1 MTQTAQILRHN
12 LITSRLPADKAHFR
26 RPLAARRP
34 GRAAPYP
41 PTSANNEFYSVMTA
55 RPGSSTPRPA
65 GASAIRSSGCR
76 PRKKRSRTSL
86 FPPSGCSRAGKARPA
101 GARPSTG
108 RLASKR
114 LARLFQ
120 RLARSPGRA
129 AAGFFNGLSAGSA
142 DDRCFVPEC
151 CRFDTAFARRAG

>member
-1 MTQTAQILRHN
+1 MI
-12 LITSRLPADKAHFR
+12 
-26 RPLAARRP
+26 
-34 GRAAPYP
+34 
-41 PTSANNEFYSVMTA
+41 FYA
-55 RPGSSTPRPA
+55 
-65 GASAIRSSGCR
+65 SSGGGFGD
-76 PRKKRSRTSL
+76 PLKWLPTKEEAQPHITVSY
-86 FPPSGCSRAGKARPA
+86 PSGCSRAGKARPA

-151 CRFDTAFARRAG
+151 CLFDTAFE